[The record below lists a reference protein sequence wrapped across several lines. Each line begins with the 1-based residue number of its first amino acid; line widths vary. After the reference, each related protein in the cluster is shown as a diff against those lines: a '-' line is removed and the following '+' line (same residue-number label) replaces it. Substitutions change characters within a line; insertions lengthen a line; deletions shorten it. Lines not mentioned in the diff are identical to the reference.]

1 MVPMHEAYGNM
12 GTTDIANILSG
23 GDRRSIGASEDIVS
37 LVMRHNERFGELF
50 EAMLHD
56 DPIVRMR
63 AADAAEKLAR
73 VRPDLLTPFRARLI
87 DEVGQIDQHEVRWH
101 VAQMLSHVRLTV
113 KERSRAV
120 ALLEKYLRDTSV
132 IVVVEALQTLVDFA
146 KVDQGLRKRIAP
158 IVHRMATRGTPAM
171 RSRAAKLLTRL

>member
-1 MVPMHEAYGNM
+1 M
-12 GTTDIANILSG
+12 GTTTITALLSG
-23 GDRRSIGASEDIVS
+23 GDRRSIGASEEVVS
-37 LVMRHNERFGELF
+37 LVMRHTERFGELF
-50 EAMLHD
+50 DAMIHE

-113 KERSRAV
+113 KERSRAI
-120 ALLEKYLRDTSV
+120 ALLEKYLREKSV

-146 KVDQGLRKRIAP
+146 KSDEGLRKRVTP
-158 IVHRMATRGTPAM
+158 IVRRMATSGTPAM